1 MSNEIT
7 FADADESTVKEA
19 VISAYE
25 EIAGRTLADGD
36 PIRLFLLSIANMLV
50 LQRNL
55 INFTGR
61 MNLLAYAEG
70 EYLDHLGELLDV
82 IRLPSA
88 AAETTLTFTLS
99 TDSEGAVIPAGTRVT
114 TSDERAYFATTES
127 LSIPAGTVTGTAP
140 AVCTESGT
148 AGNGIAI
155 GSLVKLVDPLPYV
168 DAVKNI
174 TVTAGGSD
182 EESDE
187 SYRERI
193 REAPET
199 FSDAGSYGAYAFFAK
214 SANADIVDISITSPS
229 PGEVKIVPLMTGG
242 EIPEQEVLDDILEV
256 CSAEKVRPL
265 TDHVSAEAP
274 EKVEYKVE
282 VSYYINTD
290 DRPQATAI
298 QKAVTEA
305 VETYKAW
312 QSAKLGRDLD
322 PSKLYELMV
331 SAGAKKV
338 TVTLPVLT
346 TLSGTQVA
354 SATATTITYKGAQ
367 DE

>member
-7 FADADESTVKEA
+7 FADADESTVKNA
-19 VISAYE
+19 VISEYE
-25 EIAGRTLADGD
+25 EIAGRILASGD
-36 PIRLFLLSIANMLV
+36 PIRLFLLSIANMLI

-61 MNLLAYAEG
+61 MNLLAYAKG
-70 EYLDHLGELLDV
+70 DYLDHLGALLDV
-82 IRLPSA
+82 TRLPSA

-99 TDSEGAVIPAGTRVT
+99 TDSEGVVIPAGTRVT
-114 TSDERAYFATTES
+114 TNDERAYFATTEAV
-127 LSIPAGTVTGTAP
+127 SIPAGTTAGAAP
-140 AVCTESGT
+140 VVCTESGT
-148 AGNGIAI
+148 IGNGIAI

-168 DAVKNI
+168 DAVKNT

-182 EESDE
+182 AEGDE

-214 SANADIVDISITSPS
+214 TANADISDISITSPS

-265 TDHVSAEAP
+265 TDHVTAEAP
-274 EKVEYKVE
+274 TKVEYQIE
-282 VSYYINTD
+282 ASYYINTD
-290 DRPQATAI
+290 DKPQATAI
-298 QKAVTEA
+298 QKAVSAA
-305 VETYKAW
+305 VESYKTW
-312 QSAKLGRDLD
+312 QCAKLGRDLD

-331 SAGAKKV
+331 TAGAKKV
-338 TVTLPVLT
+338 TVALPALT
-346 TLSGTQVA
+346 ALSGTEVA
-354 SATATTITYKGAQ
+354 SATGTTITYKGAQ